1 MEQEMEASRADRW
14 VMEQQMQA
22 PKQSGRRRLQISRGS
37 VLPAMWKTQENS
49 AASVENQSR
58 QQSGPVRYVVLLIK
72 ASSAVNAEI
81 QEEKLKHGSDNL

>member
-1 MEQEMEASRADRW
+1 MEASRADRW

-81 QEEKLKHGSDNL
+81 HEEKLKHGSYNI

>member
-1 MEQEMEASRADRW
+1 MEASRADRW

-49 AASVENQSR
+49 AASVENQ
-58 QQSGPVRYVVLLIK
+58 GLP
-72 ASSAVNAEI
+72 
-81 QEEKLKHGSDNL
+81 